1 MLTDGQANASLLF
14 IAGQGQIG
22 IKNVVR
28 FFNLAGCMG
37 ATDINHHFRV
47 CKTGHGAVGA
57 AAELFRQKQ
66 AATVARQNRNAPGLA
81 TFAGSA
87 NCAQL
92 GQARAVLS
100 FEHHAVGRVF
110 KNAQDD

>member
-1 MLTDGQANASLLF
+1 MLAYGQANAGLLF
-14 IAGQGQIG
+14 VAGQGQIG
-22 IKNVVR
+22 IENVMR
-28 FFNLAGCMG
+28 FFNVTGCMG
-37 ATDINHHFRV
+37 AADINHHFRV
-47 CKTGHGAVGA
+47 SKTGHGAVGA

-66 AATVARQNRNAPGLA
+66 AATVARQNRNTPGLA

-92 GQARAVLS
+92 GQARAVLC